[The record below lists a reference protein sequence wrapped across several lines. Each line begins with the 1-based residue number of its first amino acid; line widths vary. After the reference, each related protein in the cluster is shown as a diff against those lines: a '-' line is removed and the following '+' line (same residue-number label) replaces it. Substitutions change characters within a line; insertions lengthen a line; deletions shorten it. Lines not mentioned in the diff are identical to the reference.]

1 MPQEAGAV
9 QLASEALAGEGEEG
23 AAPPAALRTW
33 PEGLAEQAAA
43 VRAALAALGR
53 PVTPEEVAAAFD
65 AAPVARVSEWLAA
78 LAALGLARVG
88 EDGRY
93 VTA

>member
-1 MPQEAGAV
+1 M
-9 QLASEALAGEGEEG
+9 QLAAEALIGEAEEGE
-23 AAPPAALRTW
+23 AAPAALRAW

-78 LAALGLARVG
+78 LAALGQARTG
-88 EDGRY
+88 DDGRY
-93 VTA
+93 VIA

>member
-1 MPQEAGAV
+1 MQLGA
-9 QLASEALAGEGEEG
+9 EALAGEAEEG
-23 AAPPAALRTW
+23 EAAPAALRAW

-53 PVTPEEVAAAFD
+53 PVTPDEVAGAFD

-78 LAALGLARVG
+78 LAALGQARVG
-88 EDGRY
+88 DDGRY

>member
-43 VRAALAALGR
+43 VRAALAELGW
-53 PVTPEEVAAAFD
+53 PVTPDEVAAAFD
-65 AAPVARVSEWLAA
+65 AAPAARVSEWLAA
-78 LAALGLARVG
+78 LAALGQAQLG
-88 EDGRY
+88 DDGWY
-93 VTA
+93 ATA

>member
-1 MPQEAGAV
+1 M
-9 QLASEALAGEGEEG
+9 QLAAEALIGEAEEGE
-23 AAPPAALRTW
+23 AAPAALRAW

-43 VRAALAALGR
+43 VRGALAALGR
-53 PVTPEEVAAAFD
+53 PVTAEEVAAAFD

-78 LAALGLARVG
+78 LAALGQARTG
-88 EDGRY
+88 DDGRY